1 MTDDIFD
8 FGFTAVDEG
17 ELESVRKAT
26 AEHEVLVEKIKS
38 VDTRAKT
45 LYDNIIP
52 LLDNLKA
59 NPDKDYIYWPNRYEK
74 IDALAD
80 RLFKI
85 MNGE

>member
-1 MTDDIFD
+1 MTDDLFD
-8 FGFTAVDEG
+8 FGFTAVDEH
-17 ELESVRKAT
+17 ELESVRKANE
-26 AEHEVLVEKIKS
+26 EHEVLVEKIKS

-59 NPDKDYIYWPNRYEK
+59 NPEKDYIYCPNRYEK
-74 IDALAD
+74 IDAFAD
-80 RLFKI
+80 KLYKI

>member
-59 NPDKDYIYWPNRYEK
+59 KPDKDYIYWPNRYEK
-74 IDALAD
+74 IDAFAD

>member
-38 VDTRAKT
+38 VDTHAKT

-74 IDALAD
+74 IDAFAD